1 MSLALIVAGLVSLAL
16 PGWWQPGHLDHGVG
30 RRARECRAALGLGLV
45 LTLSGFFLWG
55 APIVLH
61 VADGWGLPGLCDA
74 AIHQLPLGGLEF
86 ALMAIV
92 AGGVILV
99 RLTGAMKRS
108 VLRSREAWVD
118 PFIGKHRDLSEFDVV
133 VIPSTQLV
141 AVGVPGSP
149 PQIVISEGL
158 VSVLAPSELH
168 AVLRHEIAHHRLR
181 HRNYLLLA
189 AAVDH
194 VFGWLPPVRSSTA
207 VLKAALEE
215 WADLAS
221 THRSPERVARLRSAL
236 ARLADVHVTTAIR
249 NDLKR
254 RITMLETA
262 DPGNEAR
269 STRTAGLVMGF
280 GGAVAAA
287 SLLVAMSYEV
297 FAAVGRC
304 AT

>member
-1 MSLALIVAGLVSLAL
+1 MSLALIITGLVLLAL
-16 PGWWQPGHLDHGVG
+16 PSWWQPRRFDTGAI
-30 RRARECRAALGLGLV
+30 RRARECRASLGLGLI
-45 LTLSGFFLWG
+45 LTLGGFLLWG

-61 VADGWGLPGLCDA
+61 LADGWGLPGLCDD

-86 ALMAIV
+86 ALIAIV

-99 RLTGAMKRS
+99 RLTGALTRS
-108 VLRSREAWVD
+108 ALRSREAWVD

-133 VIPSTQLV
+133 VIPSSQLV
-141 AVGVPGSP
+141 AVGVPSSP

-158 VSVLAPSELH
+158 VSVLGPSELH

-189 AAVDH
+189 ASVDH

-207 VLKAALEE
+207 ILRRALEE

-221 THRSPERVARLRSAL
+221 TRRSPARVACLRSAL
-236 ARLADVHVTTAIR
+236 ARLADVHVTTAARRDIE
-249 NDLKR
+249 R
-254 RITMLETA
+254 RIAMLENA
-262 DPGNEAR
+262 DPRREAR

-280 GGAVAAA
+280 GGAAAAA
-287 SLLVAMSYEV
+287 SLLIAMSYEV